1 MFTAL
6 LESLQQNGHASTHS
20 SSAGDSESPEE
31 NQSSA
36 DNHSAAEKKKSESAK
51 AYTTEQ
57 ADAVK
62 R

>member
-1 MFTAL
+1 MVFAAL

-20 SSAGDSESPEE
+20 DCAGDSEGAAES
-31 NQSSA
+31 QSSA
-36 DNHSAAEKKKSESAK
+36 AEEKRSESAK